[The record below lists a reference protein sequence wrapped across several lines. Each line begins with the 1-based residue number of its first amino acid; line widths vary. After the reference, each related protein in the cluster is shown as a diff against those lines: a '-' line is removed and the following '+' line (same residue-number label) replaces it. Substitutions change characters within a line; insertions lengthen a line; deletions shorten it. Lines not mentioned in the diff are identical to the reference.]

1 MDEAGLPEFGVG
13 EAGISGCVKLR
24 GLPFKAL
31 EQDISDFF
39 DGYNVQRALL
49 KRYPDGR
56 PNGEVAPAILSQLL
70 CVPYVITGACATL
83 FTNVPPQN
91 PVDVLAA
98 VVSLSAC
105 ALHRTGFQ

>member
-1 MDEAGLPEFGVG
+1 MDEAGLPELGVG
-13 EAGISGCVKLR
+13 EAGISCCVKLR

-56 PNGEVAPAILSQLL
+56 PNGEVPAAILSQVLHAPA
-70 CVPYVITGACATL
+70 VNIGACT
-83 FTNVPPQN
+83 
-91 PVDVLAA
+91 DK
-98 VVSLSAC
+98 C
-105 ALHRTGFQ
+105 DERTVEDPAQR